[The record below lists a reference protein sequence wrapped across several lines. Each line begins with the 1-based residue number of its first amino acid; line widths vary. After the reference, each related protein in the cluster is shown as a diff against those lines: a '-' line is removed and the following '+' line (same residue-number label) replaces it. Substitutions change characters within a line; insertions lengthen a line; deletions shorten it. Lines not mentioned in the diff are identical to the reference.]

1 VGRIVRLVVHLAAGL
16 LRVTFQYPR
25 LDRSARARVMQR
37 WSRQL
42 LGILGVEL
50 AVTGEP
56 PGVEPGME
64 VVVANHVSWLDIFVI
79 SAVSPCRFVAK
90 AEIRRWPVIGYLS
103 ERAGTLFVERS
114 RRHDAARVNAT
125 IRRLLTAGERLAVFP
140 EGTTTDGTELKIFH
154 PSLLQPAV
162 EVGAPVHP
170 AALRYRDGSGALS
183 RAAPYA
189 GDVSFAGSL
198 GRLLREPY
206 TRAEIVFCSPIDARG
221 LTRHTLARASEQAI
235 AAALNLPLPRRRPGT
250 PAGPPGAKPSAF
262 LPTRSPY
269 RASPPSR

>member
-1 VGRIVRLVVHLAAGL
+1 MH
-16 LRVTFQYPR
+16 
-25 LDRSARARVMQR
+25 R
-37 WSRQL
+37 WSLQL

-50 AVTGEP
+50 SVGGDP
-56 PGVEPGME
+56 PGVEPRTG

-103 ERAGTLFVERS
+103 ERAGTIFVERS
-114 RRHDAARVNAT
+114 RRHDAARVNGE
-125 IRRLLTAGERLAVFP
+125 IRRLLAAGERLAVFP

-162 EVGAPVHP
+162 EVMAPVHP
-170 AALRYRDGSGALS
+170 AALRYRDASGALS
-183 RAAPYA
+183 RAAPYY
-189 GDVSFAGSL
+189 GDLSFAGSL
-198 GRLLREPY
+198 KRILREPY
-206 TRAEIVFCSPIDARG
+206 TRAEIVFCAPIDARG
-221 LTRHTLARASEQAI
+221 LTRHELARASEQAI

-250 PAGPPGAKPSAF
+250 PAGPPGAAPSAS

-269 RASPPSR
+269 PASPQPR